1 VIGAHSGSYC
11 IYRALAVAS
20 GTLDPVRL
28 MACCSPLALRSVIR
42 WPSDVLQTLLP
53 DLEMTA
59 PSVKIGPF
67 PSWFDPKKVRHSFEI
82 AKGSVA
88 VMHGC
93 IPQSVPRL
101 SRLIHLD
108 TSC

>member
-1 VIGAHSGSYC
+1 MIGAHSGSYC

-28 MACCSPLALRSVIR
+28 MLWVFLVLAVPVLIGSRLSM
-42 WPSDVLQTLLP
+42 LQTLLP

-67 PSWFDPKKVRHSFEI
+67 PSWFDPKKARHSFEP
-82 AKGSVA
+82 AVSLVD
-88 VMHGC
+88 VMH
-93 IPQSVPRL
+93 
-101 SRLIHLD
+101 
-108 TSC
+108 